1 MGKKVV
7 IVYKGLTGEAERSP
21 DDNSYQG
28 VIIEISDE
36 VSFGGSTISELQ
48 LSFTRAVDA
57 YRGEGGKRPMN
68 TDPEVKA
75 DVSAESAQGA
85 L

>member
-21 DDNSYQG
+21 NDNAYHG
-28 VIIEISDE
+28 VIVEIPHE
-36 VSFGGSTISELQ
+36 VSFRGSTISELQ
-48 LSFTRAVDA
+48 LSFTQAVDA
-57 YRGEGGKRPMN
+57 YRGEGSSRSMN
-68 TDPEVKA
+68 IGVDAKA
-75 DVSAESAQGA
+75 DVGAEAAQGS